1 MKLFSKIYSES
12 ICILTAAVMLSAM
25 IFTVPRFFGITPYIV
40 LSGSMEPLIQTGSVA
55 FIDHNR
61 VLPAVGD
68 IITYETGDLS
78 SPVLVTHRVVKKN
91 SDGSLI
97 MKGDANEAP
106 DISAVTHDQIIG
118 TYVASIPKAG
128 YLLSKMNRAEIY
140 ILVGLIIL
148 LNVSSGFL
156 DIIAEEN
163 EEDAESQ

>member
-1 MKLFSKIYSES
+1 MKLFSKIYGES
-12 ICILTAAVMLSAM
+12 VYILTVAVLLSAM
-25 IFTVPRFFGITPYIV
+25 IFTVPRFFRITPYIV

-61 VLPAVGD
+61 VSPAVGD
-68 IITYETGDLS
+68 IITYDIGDS

-91 SDGSLI
+91 TDGSLI

-128 YLLSKMNRAEIY
+128 YLLSKVSRIEIY
-140 ILVGLIIL
+140 ILIGLIIL
-148 LNVSSGFL
+148 LNISSRLL
-156 DIIAEEN
+156 DVIMEEN